1 MNISCTAISFAITQ
15 TRRNTQVCEGGDDGS
30 GKGICIG
37 RKETDQRGKKD
48 RKRADMY
55 SIILVMSFCRLSPS
69 RSTQRHKGRCG
80 RRDGTKEKEG
90 ERGQNSLTCG
100 GGGGG
105 G

>member
-1 MNISCTAISFAITQ
+1 MC
-15 TRRNTQVCEGGDDGS
+15 
-30 GKGICIG
+30 
-37 RKETDQRGKKD
+37 
-48 RKRADMY
+48 

-100 GGGGG
+100 RGGAGQTDEVSQTGVALTKG
-105 G
+105 SKQEDATVSHRSRALGLDHTVLSAW